1 MGWKISKSQQKELE
15 YLIHISIKEF
25 NIITQLTEPYVLNE
39 LRKFVKDLFTNTFY
53 DNDNIEYDNF
63 DAIFDETI
71 THHIPAV
78 SPTYDSLD
86 IARIKKQI
94 RKLQAFPTQ
103 KQRSPEWFKVRMDNI
118 TASAIHKV
126 MHPENMDY
134 YREIY
139 EKCNTVVKQL
149 NGAAVMH
156 GVKYED
162 IALQIYIKRNN
173 VNVLNFGCITHPTI
187 QHVAASP
194 DGICDYSPHNPDY
207 TGRMIEIKCPYS
219 RVINGI
225 VPEHY
230 FYQIQQ
236 QLEVCELEYCDFL
249 ECRIEEFES
258 SDTLFEYRETVINH
272 SFDED
277 DYGVIIEYY
286 TTSDLSESI
295 KYSYSP
301 MGLTGDQ
308 IDIWCNN
315 TIDQLEIEH
324 PKFRFNKMSYWI
336 LTYYNVILVQRNREF
351 FAKIVPMIDKFW
363 HKVEYYREHMDELD
377 KILKSKRQIIQM
389 DFLDDD
395 TQVPI
400 TKCLLLDEEDD
411 LSIKSNKSL
420 KSLIKPNKIVKKT
433 VSKLN
438 EPKCLFLD

>member
-1 MGWKISKSQQKELE
+1 MGWKINKLQKKELE
-15 YLIHISIKEF
+15 YLIHISLKEF
-25 NIITQLTEPYVLNE
+25 NLVDQLNEPYVLNE
-39 LRKFVKDLFTNTFY
+39 LRKFVKELFTNTFFESK
-53 DNDNIEYDNF
+53 NDIIFDNF
-63 DAIFDETI
+63 DEIFNETI
-71 THHIPAV
+71 THHIPACP
-78 SPTYDSLD
+78 PTYDSLD

-94 RKLQAFPTQ
+94 RKLQSFPTQ

-126 MHPENMDY
+126 MHPEMMDY

-139 EKCNTVVKQL
+139 EKCNPVIKQL

-162 IALQIYIKRNN
+162 IALQVYVKRNN
-173 VNVLNFGCITHPTI
+173 VNVLNFGCITHSTI
-187 QHVAASP
+187 KHVAASP

-236 QLEVCELEYCDFL
+236 QLEVCDLEYCDFL

-277 DYGVIIEYY
+277 DYGVVLEYY
-286 TTSDLSESI
+286 TTTDFNESI
-295 KYSYSP
+295 KYVYSP
-301 MGLTGDQ
+301 MGLTEDQ
-308 IDIWCNN
+308 LEIWCNN
-315 TIDQLEIEH
+315 TIDQLEIDH
-324 PKFRFNKMSYWI
+324 PKFRFSKVSYWI

-351 FAKIVPMIDKFW
+351 FAKTVPMIEKFW
-363 HKVEYYREHMDELD
+363 NKVEYYREHIDELE
-377 KILKSKRQIIQM
+377 KILKSKKQIVDIELLDDDNDILPVDNTKCM
-389 DFLDDD
+389 FLDDD
-395 TQVPI
+395 
-400 TKCLLLDEEDD
+400 DE
-411 LSIKSNKSL
+411 
-420 KSLIKPNKIVKKT
+420 KPVKKAS
-433 VSKLN
+433 SKITNSNISNPLKK
-438 EPKCLFLD
+438 EVKCMFLD